1 MNVVKWVGI
10 SLLTLLFL
18 LVVLL
23 ISLPNLNWA
32 REIVTLQVRNQTGRN
47 LTIKGNFAID
57 WSLTPL
63 IRMEQI
69 QFENADWSEQPN
81 MLELAALDTRIDLI
95 ELLKGRMLFPE
106 VTLTKPHI
114 VLQKSSKG
122 ERNWDLQIATND
134 PERKIEIPLI
144 ERLRIVEGRLN
155 YEDLATDTEITTAF
169 ATIMGADHDEELT
182 EVQAQGKLN
191 GHLLLANLNA
201 GPLVALR
208 EAEIPYPLTLSLQV
222 GKTSIKV
229 NGTLIQPL
237 QLKGLDL
244 QFIMQGPNPE
254 QLSQILRLPMPSLP
268 PYRLKGDL
276 SHHENLWQIRNLD
289 GHVGDSDLAGTI
301 SVKLSEAVPF
311 IKADLKSEKIDLDDM
326 GPLIGLSPDTGPE
339 ETASLTQQKKV
350 KRETTSPFIL
360 PSDPIDFKELQAI
373 NADISLRSKRVK
385 SKLPVDD
392 LFMHVTID
400 NGNLKLAPLDFGVAN
415 GNIRA
420 RFELNTNSQPIKS
433 KIEVEIRHVQ
443 LGEILRRF
451 EIADESAGLVGGQG
465 MFWFKGGAFAE
476 MLASADGGL
485 LMLMTGGQLDNLLVE
500 LAGLDIGEALV
511 SLFDK
516 DNEPN
521 INCAYLDLPINSGV
535 LNMDN
540 FIVDTQDT
548 IFLSKGTIDFNK
560 EKLDLI
566 IDPKPK
572 DLSVFSA
579 RAPLHIEGTF
589 KKPTFTPG
597 ASAILRGA
605 ASLAV
610 LPSAPI
616 VSLYSFLQ
624 EDQEEKKANSQNI
637 RCAGLVDAVNK
648 ARE

>member
-1 MNVVKWVGI
+1 MNAVKWVGV

-32 REIVTLQVRNQTGRN
+32 REIVTQQVRDQTGRN
-47 LTIKGNFAID
+47 LTIKGNFVID

-69 QFENADWSEQPN
+69 QFENADWSEHPN
-81 MLELAALDTRIDLI
+81 MLELAALDMRIDLI

-134 PERKIEIPLI
+134 PERKTEIPLI

-268 PYRLKGDL
+268 PYRLKGDM

-339 ETASLTQQKKV
+339 ETASLTQQKKI

-465 MFWFKGGAFAE
+465 MFWFKGGAIAE